1 MVLAFLIVLALIL
14 FPGIAKRHVIKHS
27 KELIGRQIRIDKLKL
42 NYFTGLIR
50 ITDFTMFEA
59 DEKEEFVTF
68 DTLIIKLKPFQF
80 FVSEFVMQKF
90 YLKGLKAKVI
100 QRDSTYNF
108 DDLIAFYNSD
118 KDSVAA
124 DTSAKEPFRF
134 HLSNIE
140 LKSSEFIFDD
150 RTVNKI
156 MDLKNVSFFVP
167 YIGWNQEEKSE
178 AGLKFSLGDE
188 GFFEST
194 INVDPV
200 GGDYKAGITIDHLLL
215 NNFKE
220 YVANS
225 VNINSINGIFN
236 SRINITGNINEIQK
250 SVVSGFAEIIDFEM
264 TDNQDK
270 KFLGAGKME
279 CVIKGIDAVN
289 MSYIIDSL
297 ILNRPYV
304 YFEMD
309 TVTNNYFKIFNI
321 SDESAD
327 SLQTEDNKPDS
338 LSGETGGSLYYAIN
352 HIIINDGTIDYRDN
366 LTGDPFDYFLSG
378 IKLESDSIQS
388 TSNWIDLY
396 AQMLLN
402 KRGSLKAQVGFN
414 PANPM
419 DIKFEY
425 VVKDFMLSD
434 LNIYSRF
441 YMGFPIVYGNMY
453 YKSETSI
460 LNGELTSENKLIIT
474 NVELGEKSGGLYD
487 LPMKFALFLLKDR
500 NGVITLDVPVRGDL
514 KDPTVKIGKIVWN
527 TFKNL
532 IIKVA
537 AAPFDLLA
545 GLLSVD
551 PKDIKAIEYQYNDTI
566 LTAERQRQLDLL
578 LELEQKKEGLE
589 IELVYFN
596 DSDKEKEAIAVAEAG
611 KLFIKET
618 SKDYTKDEEG
628 FMQFLRSKVVA
639 DTIDIYSAALK
650 MAKPLVLDSILNL
663 NTTVRK
669 GQIEKY
675 LFSKNDSTRIY
686 TTITNKDAPKNVG
699 SYPLFEVKYSIKGEE
714 E

>member
-1 MVLAFLIVLALIL
+1 MIKKIILRSLMVLAFLIVLALIL
-14 FPGIAKRHVIKHS
+14 FPGIARRHVIKHS
-27 KELIGRQIRIDKLKL
+27 KELIGRQIQMDKLKL

-50 ITDFTMFEA
+50 VTDFIMYEA

-100 QRDSTYNF
+100 QSDSTFNF
-108 DDLIAFYNSD
+108 DDLIAFYKAD
-118 KDSVAA
+118 KDTVTA
-124 DTSAKEPFRF
+124 DTSAEEPFRF

-140 LKSSEFIFDD
+140 LKGSEFIFDD
-150 RTVNKI
+150 RNVNKT
-156 MDLKNVSFFVP
+156 MDLKDVSFFVP
-167 YIGWNQEEKSE
+167 YIGWNQAERSE
-178 AGLKFSLGDE
+178 AGLRFSLKDG
-188 GFFEST
+188 GYFEST

-200 GGDYKAGITIDHLLL
+200 AGDYKALITIDHLLL
-215 NNFKE
+215 DNFKE
-220 YVANS
+220 YAANS
-225 VNINSINGIFN
+225 ININSVNGIFN
-236 SRINITGNINEIQK
+236 SRININGNINEFQN
-250 SVVSGFAEIIDFEM
+250 SVLSGFAEIIDFEM
-264 TDNQDK
+264 TDSQDK

-279 CVIKGIDAVN
+279 CMIREIDVAK

-297 ILNRPYV
+297 ILTRPYV

-309 TVTNNYFKIFNI
+309 TVTNNYFKIFNLT
-321 SDESAD
+321 DETGD
-327 SLQTEDNKPDS
+327 SLQIAENKPDT
-338 LSGETGGSLYYAIN
+338 LSGETSDSLYYAIN

-366 LTGDPFDYFLSG
+366 LTGKPFDYYLSE
-378 IKLESDSIQS
+378 IKLASDSIAS
-388 TSNWIDLY
+388 TSKWIDLY

-419 DIKFEY
+419 DIKFQY

-460 LNGELTSENKLIIT
+460 LNGDLTSENKLIIT

-566 LTAERQRQLDLL
+566 LTAGRQRQLDLL
-578 LELEQKKEGLE
+578 LDLEQKKKGLE

-611 KLFIKET
+611 KQLT
-618 SKDYTKDEEG
+618 NP
-628 FMQFLRSKVVA
+628 V
-639 DTIDIYSAALK
+639 
-650 MAKPLVLDSILNL
+650 VLDSLVNL
-663 NTTVRK
+663 NATVRK
-669 GQIEKY
+669 EQIDKY
-675 LFSKNDSTRIY
+675 LFSKSDSTGIY
-686 TTITNKDAPKNVG
+686 TTISNKDAPKNTG
-699 SYPLFEVKYSIKGEE
+699 SFPLFEVKYSIKNKHE
-714 E
+714 